1 MNSSSILKKF
11 KRRSNHMSS
20 FYNMWN
26 YDYIQQQAQN
36 NHFKQIKKVQDAAK
50 SLKDFLDNCDQIE
63 PAYQNAASA
72 EFCAILAE
80 YLRKH
85 NG

>member
-1 MNSSSILKKF
+1 MN
-11 KRRSNHMSS
+11 S

-26 YDYIQQQAQN
+26 YEYIQQQAQT
-36 NHFKQIKKVQDAAK
+36 HHLIRSK
-50 SLKDFLDNCDQIE
+50 SARRRKILKRFLDNCDQIE

>member
-1 MNSSSILKKF
+1 
-11 KRRSNHMSS
+11 MSS

-26 YDYIQQQAQN
+26 YDYIQQQAQTHQFN
-36 NHFKQIKKVQDAAK
+36 QIKKVQDAAK
-50 SLKDFLDNCDQIE
+50 SLKDFLDNYDQIE
-63 PAYQNAASA
+63 PAYQNVASA

>member
-1 MNSSSILKKF
+1 MNSL
-11 KRRSNHMSS
+11 
-20 FYNMWN
+20 YNMWN
-26 YDYIQQQAQN
+26 YEYIQQQAQTH
-36 NHFKQIKKVQDAAK
+36 HFNQIKKVQDAAK

>member
-1 MNSSSILKKF
+1 MN
-11 KRRSNHMSS
+11 S

-26 YDYIQQQAQN
+26 YDYIQQQAQTHQFN
-36 NHFKQIKKVQDAAK
+36 QIKKVQDAAK
-50 SLKDFLDNCDQIE
+50 SLKDFLDNYDQIE
-63 PAYQNAASA
+63 PAYQNVASA

>member
-1 MNSSSILKKF
+1 MYAFS
-11 KRRSNHMSS
+11 
-20 FYNMWN
+20 NMWN
-26 YDYIQQQAQN
+26 YEYIQQQAQTH
-36 NHFKQIKKVQDAAK
+36 HFNQIKKVQDAAK
-50 SLKDFLDNCDQIE
+50 TIKDFLDKCDQIV

-72 EFCAILAE
+72 VFCAILAE